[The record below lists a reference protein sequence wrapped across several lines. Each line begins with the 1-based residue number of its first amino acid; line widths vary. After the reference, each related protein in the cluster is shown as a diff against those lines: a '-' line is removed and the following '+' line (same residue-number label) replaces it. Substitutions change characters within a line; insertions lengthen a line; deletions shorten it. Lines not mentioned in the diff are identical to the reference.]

1 MVVMKH
7 MRLRQTADGLDAS
20 PYPIVGA
27 AGTWSTPTIRTFH
40 LEASEALVISKHF
53 AGLSA
58 EWVDQARQVVK
69 TVAAGGFGDIKFL
82 VFDLNAET
90 DHNATRAENAQLLL
104 GEIANLILKAPIVTI
119 AHARNAIGGA
129 DLELALACNMLICD
143 EQARFSFAADPV
155 ESVATY
161 ALLAQKIGFVRAE
174 RLMEHED
181 VLGAG
186 QMRDMLLLKETTV
199 SGPGLGGLEDFLVRA
214 HRRHNSAAAMYRAQ
228 RIATPLIS
236 ELFGDQTR
244 N

>member
-1 MVVMKH
+1 MKH
-7 MRLRQTADGLDAS
+7 MRLRQTAD
-20 PYPIVGA
+20 
-27 AGTWSTPTIRTFH
+27 H
-40 LEASEALVISKHF
+40 LEAAPYSMADAGSDWSAPTMRTFRIGAAEALVISKHF

-58 EWVDQARQVVK
+58 EWVERARQVVK
-69 TVAAGGFGDIKFL
+69 NAVDGGFGDIKFL
-82 VFDLNAET
+82 VFDLNAEA
-90 DHNATRAENAQLLL
+90 DAEAPRSADAKLLL

-143 EQARFSFAADPV
+143 EHARFSFAADPV

-181 VLGAG
+181 VLNAG
-186 QMRDMLLLKETTV
+186 QMRDMLLLKETTS
-199 SGPGLGGLEDFLVRA
+199 SGPGLGGLEDFLVRT

-236 ELFGDQTR
+236 ELFGDLTR